1 MPKFANGKYQLTNPS
16 KYAGTKAP
24 TYRSGW
30 EHTFMRFCDNNSSVI
45 NWASE
50 PVQIPYRNPLSGK
63 QTIYVPDFLIMYQ
76 DKKGKKRAELIEI
89 KPKSQTLVNEKTNQ
103 RDKLSIAINH
113 AKWEAAAKWC
123 KLKGLRFRVVTE
135 DDIYHTGKRRG

>member
-16 KYAGTKAP
+16 KYAGNKAP

-76 DKKGKKRAELIEI
+76 DKQGKKRAELIEI
-89 KPKSQTLVNEKTNQ
+89 KPKSQTLINEKTNPK
-103 RDKLSIAINH
+103 DKLSIAINH